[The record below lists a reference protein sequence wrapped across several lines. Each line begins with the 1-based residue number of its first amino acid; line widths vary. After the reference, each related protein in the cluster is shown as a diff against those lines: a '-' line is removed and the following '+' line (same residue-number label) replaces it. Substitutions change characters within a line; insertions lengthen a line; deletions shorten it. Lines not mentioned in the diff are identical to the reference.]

1 VVRTLSV
8 LVRSDGEPTA
18 LAGSVRQAIER
29 VDPALPVFWVSTL
42 EEVILQQTQG
52 DAIMARVMAVLGI
65 VALLLSVIGV
75 YGVMAYNVQQRIQ
88 EVGIRMALGAEAR
101 DVVKLMMR
109 QGVVLAGVGMTLGL
123 GLALLAT
130 RGLSNFLFGVSPFD
144 LGIFAGVTGVLLGAA
159 VVASFVPALRSARVD
174 PNVALR
180 LE

>member
-1 VVRTLSV
+1 VGVVPDLAWTGPQPRATMFIPASQITVRTMSV
-8 LVRSDGEPTA
+8 LVRSDGDPTA
-18 LAGSVRQAIER
+18 LAVPVRQAIER
-29 VDPALPVFWVSTL
+29 IDPALPLFWVSTL

-52 DAIMARVMAVLGI
+52 DAIMGRVMAVLGM

-75 YGVMAYNVQQRIQ
+75 YGVMSYSVQQRVQ

-109 QGVVLAGVGMTLGL
+109 QGV
-123 GLALLAT
+123 
-130 RGLSNFLFGVSPFD
+130 
-144 LGIFAGVTGVLLGAA
+144 LGAA